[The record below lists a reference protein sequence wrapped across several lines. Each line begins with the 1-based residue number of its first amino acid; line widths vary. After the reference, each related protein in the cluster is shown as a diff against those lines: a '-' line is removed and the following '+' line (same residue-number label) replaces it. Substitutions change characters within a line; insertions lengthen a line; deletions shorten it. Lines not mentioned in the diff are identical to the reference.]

1 VRRGEAWSEPEVA
14 APATGQPTT
23 AGARSLLTPGS
34 DAPPHDPPGAR
45 RAGRLPRVSAL
56 YRKYRPQDLSEV
68 VGQQHVVRTLRN
80 AIEHDRVRHAY
91 LFAGPRGTA
100 KTSLARILA
109 KSLNC
114 QTADAPTITPC
125 RQCESCRTIQETTAL
140 DVIELDAASN
150 RGIDDI
156 REIRDRVALRPVLG
170 RRKVYILDEAH
181 SLTTDA
187 SNALLK
193 TLEEPPDHV
202 VFVLCTTEPQ
212 KLLDTIKGRCQ
223 AFSFLR
229 PTVEELRGVVT
240 RIADAEGFDVDD
252 ASLGLI
258 ARHARGS
265 FRDAVSGLDQL
276 ATALDGSLR
285 ADDVRRL
292 LGTVDEAVLLQVVE
306 RIVAQDAA
314 ALLVLVDELVEGGQD
329 VGQLIADL
337 SAHLRLLLLTKEI
350 GAPPASAPIT
360 PEHAAA
366 VMVQAAELDERTLVQ
381 GLEGL
386 VGINDELR
394 EGGDPRLPLELLLV
408 KLARP
413 RADRGI
419 DTILRRLDALE
430 RGAPAPAPAP
440 PAAAPAPVE
449 AAPPPP
455 PPAPAPAAP
464 AAPAA
469 QAADEPQAA
478 VAVAEPVAPPAPVDV
493 DVDAAELE
501 RLFRFDVLAAVRERK
516 PALAPALEP
525 AHAAGIEHGALRI
538 AYPASAAFQ
547 RARAESDA
555 NRAVLAEVLG
565 EVFGQ
570 RLRVRFETVDTP
582 AAPSAAPV
590 APAPAAAPAPEA
602 AADVTADAQE
612 ADPLDRESALI
623 AGLIAEL
630 DAHEIEEDR

>member
-1 VRRGEAWSEPEVA
+1 
-14 APATGQPTT
+14 
-23 AGARSLLTPGS
+23 
-34 DAPPHDPPGAR
+34 
-45 RAGRLPRVSAL
+45 VSAL
-56 YRKYRPQDLSEV
+56 SCTYRPQDLSEV

-80 AIEHDRVRHAY
+80 AIEHGRVRHAY

-114 QTADAPTITPC
+114 QTADAPTATPC

-229 PTVEELRGVVT
+229 PTVEELRGVVA
-240 RIADAEGFDVDD
+240 RIAAAEGFDVDD

-276 ATALDGSLR
+276 ATALDGTLR

-292 LGTVDEAVLLQVVE
+292 LGTVDEAVLLRIVE
-306 RIVAQDAA
+306 RVVAQDAA

-366 VMVQAAELDERTLVQ
+366 VLVQAAELDERTLVQ

-430 RGAPAPAPAP
+430 RGAPAPVAAAPAVAPAP
-440 PAAAPAPVE
+440 PAAAAPAP
-449 AAPPPP
+449 APTP
-455 PPAPAPAAP
+455 PPAPPAEAAAP
-464 AAPAA
+464 AE
-469 QAADEPQAA
+469 EPRAA
-478 VAVAEPVAPPAPVDV
+478 VAVAEPVAPPVHAEV

-501 RLFRFDVLAAVRERK
+501 RLFRFEVLAAVRERK

-582 AAPSAAPV
+582 GSPAAAAPGAPV
-590 APAPAAAPAPEA
+590 EPAAPAPAEAVAEAPE
-602 AADVTADAQE
+602 T
-612 ADPLDRESALI
+612 DPLDRESALI

>member
-1 VRRGEAWSEPEVA
+1 
-14 APATGQPTT
+14 
-23 AGARSLLTPGS
+23 
-34 DAPPHDPPGAR
+34 
-45 RAGRLPRVSAL
+45 VSAL

-114 QTADAPTITPC
+114 QAADRPTTTPC

-240 RIADAEGFDVDD
+240 RIAEAEGFDVDE

-276 ATALDGSLR
+276 ATALDGTLR

-306 RIVAQDAA
+306 WVIAQDAA

-337 SAHLRLLLLTKEI
+337 SAHLRLLLLTREI

-366 VMVQAAELDERTLVQ
+366 VMVQAAALDERTLVQ
-381 GLEGL
+381 GLDGL
-386 VGINDELR
+386 VAINEELR
-394 EGGDPRLPLELLLV
+394 DGGDPRLPLELLLV

-413 RADRGI
+413 RADRAL

-430 RGAPAPAPAP
+430 RGAPAPATAA
-440 PAAAPAPVE
+440 PAAAPV
-449 AAPPPP
+449 APPVAAAP
-455 PPAPAPAAP
+455 PPAPAPAPAP
-464 AAPAA
+464 AAEASA
-469 QAADEPQAA
+469 RAEEEPRAA
-478 VAVAEPVAPPAPVDV
+478 VAVAEPVAAATA
-493 DVDAAELE
+493 DVDADELE

-525 AHAAGIEHGALRI
+525 AHPAGIEHGALRI

-555 NRAVLAEVLG
+555 NRAVLAEILG

-570 RLRVRFETVDTP
+570 RLRVRFETVD
-582 AAPSAAPV
+582 
-590 APAPAAAPAPEA
+590 APAAAPVASSAPAAVATPPASAEGVPDAAEEA
-602 AADVTADAQE
+602 AD